1 MNRWAGAVGEDMSGH
16 GSGPAAH
23 GHHEHSPSAPPDPR
37 IQRENDMNAASIRYG
52 NRRAGQRA
60 ARTTQHAVPVRRA
73 PVYGHKEADANNRS
87 GAGIL
92 AGLA

>member
-1 MNRWAGAVGEDMSGH
+1 
-16 GSGPAAH
+16 
-23 GHHEHSPSAPPDPR
+23 
-37 IQRENDMNAASIRYG
+37 MNAASIRYG

-87 GAGIL
+87 GAGVV